1 MSKKIVKITES
12 ELVNLIENIVT
23 ETVTEKKKE
32 WLAESKQKS
41 TTLLESK
48 ITELEGFIKKLVNEV
63 EGEEKA
69 WYMRFQDI
77 KNLEKYPEDFIDW
90 VKQDDTW
97 AETYTYKEGIK
108 TLKELYVFWK
118 KEGFDRG

>member
-1 MSKKIVKITES
+1 MSKKIVQITES

-23 ETVTEKKKE
+23 ETVTDKKKE

-69 WYMRFQDI
+69 WYMKFQDI

-97 AETYTYKEGIK
+97 AETYTHKEGIK
-108 TLKELYVFWK
+108 TLKELYIFWK